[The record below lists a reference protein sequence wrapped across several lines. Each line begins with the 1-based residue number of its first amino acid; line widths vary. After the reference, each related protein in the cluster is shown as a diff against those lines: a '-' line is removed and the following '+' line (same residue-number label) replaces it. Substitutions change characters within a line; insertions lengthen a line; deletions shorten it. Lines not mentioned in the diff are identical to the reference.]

1 MTECVTTVMKLPGCT
16 VRIHKPILSAEE
28 RARRYEEI
36 KKAMVEVKKELIRN
50 AIARGE
56 SI

>member
-36 KKAMVEVKKELIRN
+36 KKAMVDMKIEMLEHERKK
-50 AIARGE
+50 AI
-56 SI
+56 

>member
-28 RARRYEEI
+28 RARRIEDI
-36 KKAMVEVKKELIRN
+36 KKAMVEMKIEMLENERKK
-50 AIARGE
+50 AI
-56 SI
+56 